1 MDPTGAKFV
10 CEKCG
15 ARFASGRGVS
25 GHRVGKHIRRLGLAN
40 AHIQIEG
47 LREVQVGYLA
57 AFLDGEGGI
66 QLTRNFRKARK
77 YRLALHPCVYF
88 TNTNEEA
95 ISRLRGW
102 LGCGCVTRRR
112 QRDRRHKDTLA
123 LSITGTRNVLLILRL
138 LNPYLVIKRKQA
150 ELLIRFC
157 ESRLS
162 HYRSG
167 DRRFNREEV
176 RIYTELKRLNMKG
189 GKIRRQHTDR

>member
-1 MDPTGAKFV
+1 MGTESGSTSAGWASPTLTSRSRA
-10 CEKCG
+10 CEKCRWG
-15 ARFASGRGVS
+15 TWRPSSTGR
-25 GHRVGKHIRRLGLAN
+25 
-40 AHIQIEG
+40 
-47 LREVQVGYLA
+47 
-57 AFLDGEGGI
+57 GGI